1 MTIGILLA
9 AGAGSRFGG
18 NKLLAPLHGR
28 PLVLHAVSALRPAVT
43 EIIAV
48 VRPGDEDLAV
58 VLAQAGAR
66 VAVCDQAA
74 AGMGHSLACGAR
86 QVPLDCDV
94 LVALGDMPAVAP
106 HTIARIIAALD
117 AGAAIA
123 VPCHQGRRGHPVGFA
138 ARFVPRLR
146 ELTQDRGARDILRS
160 SVDAVLEIPIDDA
173 GVVTDVDTVTD
184 LEQVS
189 QRHPGTK
196 PHGPSQTR

>member
-1 MTIGILLA
+1 MTVAILLA

-18 NKLLAPLHGR
+18 DKLLAPLHGK
-28 PLVLHAVSALRPAVT
+28 PLVLHAVNALRAAVT

-48 VRPGDEDLAV
+48 VRPGDADLAA
-58 VLAQAGAR
+58 VLTQAGAR

-86 QVPLDCDV
+86 LAPPDCHV

-106 HTIARIIAALD
+106 HTVARIIAALE

-123 VPCHQGRRGHPVGFA
+123 VPCYQGRRGHPVGFA
-138 ARFVPRLR
+138 VRFVPQLR
-146 ELTQDRGARDILRS
+146 DLTQDRGARSLLHSDAE
-160 SVDAVLEIPIDDA
+160 AVLEIAVDDA
-173 GVVTDVDTVTD
+173 GVMTDVDTITD

-189 QRHPGTK
+189 DRYAG
-196 PHGPSQTR
+196 